1 MLSSCLHR
9 NVHHGEA
16 KISPIACAQRS
27 CQLML
32 LFSAPSVCW
41 SLGRS
46 PSAGQERPVAGRRR
60 GLLGTRTTLLSFCWV

>member
-9 NVHHGEA
+9 NVHRGEA
-16 KISPIACAQRS
+16 EISPIACAQRS

-46 PSAGQERPVAGRRR
+46 PSAGQKRDRLLAGGEGCWAH
-60 GLLGTRTTLLSFCWV
+60 GLRC